1 MGRPTNPDTMPMRRP
16 LLVAVLAATL
26 PTGPLLAA
34 NPFTGTW
41 GCTFGGA
48 EFGTLRLSDGS
59 YSFADAMQGG
69 RSSGMMSWQ
78 DGAFGVSGGKLAE
91 YRITSGYAYVP
102 PDDPAGAPKLDLYTA
117 MGTVA
122 SCTRTGN

>member
-59 YSFADAMQGG
+59 DSFAYAMQCG
-69 RSSGMMSWQ
+69 RSSGIMAWP
-78 DGAFGVSGGKLAE
+78 DFACWLSGCNLAE
-91 YRITSGYAYVP
+91 YLVTAAYPHLP
-102 PDDPAGAPKLDLYTA
+102 PDDPGGAPKLDLYTA